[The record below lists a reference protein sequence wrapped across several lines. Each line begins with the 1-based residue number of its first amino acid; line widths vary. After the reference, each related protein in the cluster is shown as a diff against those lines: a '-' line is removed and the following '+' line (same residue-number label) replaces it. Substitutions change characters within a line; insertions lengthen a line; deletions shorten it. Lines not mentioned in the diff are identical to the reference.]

1 MRTSGN
7 ALPEP
12 SSDRDEKWNAYLQ
25 SRPEFRKWFMHR
37 MEEESVALLAL
48 NSLSP
53 AELLI
58 RITSSNK
65 VMQSV
70 VEGSEEL
77 SNLYRR
83 VAADDKEVLQYDDGE
98 AMAAATLNV
107 DYIRPVLEGLVKSD
121 MPYHLRLNAAEANY
135 ASYNYNDDDVYL
147 YLCLLCA
154 RVDKDDPDSI
164 KTRVHA
170 RHGQSIIK
178 RRSHPLWDTV
188 NTFVDTICKY
198 DNVVMLGIVG
208 GKDLV
213 IDENYLNNI
222 LISDREPNDV
232 GGNVWHDMSVRFVNR
247 MNEEYQKAM
256 NKSMTTIGRSPNT
269 EFYSLMIRV
278 LPSFL
283 TDNADDVVFLNSVH
297 DYIMKSKIGLFEYR
311 PGFLKPELL
320 DMLRTY
326 GTSFVDPLFMRM
338 AEDMDSD
345 SDSQQ

>member
-1 MRTSGN
+1 M
-7 ALPEP
+7 
-12 SSDRDEKWNAYLQ
+12 SSTNQSEDKWNAYLQ
-25 SRPEFRKWFMHR
+25 ARPEFMEWFIDRMEWRMHG
-37 MEEESVALLAL
+37 MEEESEELDVLL
-48 NSLSP
+48 NLSP
-53 AELLI
+53 AKALI
-58 RITSSNK
+58 RATSSNK
-65 VMQSV
+65 VAQF
-70 VEGSEEL
+70 VEESATL
-77 SNLYRR
+77 SRLYRR
-83 VAADDKEVLQYDDGE
+83 VAADDEEVLQYDDGE

-107 DYIRPVLEGLVKSD
+107 DYIRPVLEDLVNSD
-121 MPYHLRLNAAEANY
+121 RPCHLRLNFAEASY
-135 ASYNYNDDDVYL
+135 ASYNYNYDDVYL

-164 KTRVHA
+164 KTRVYA

-256 NKSMTTIGRSPNT
+256 DKSMTTIGISPNT

-297 DYIMKSKIGLFEYR
+297 DYVMRSKVARARYR

-326 GTSFVDPLFMRM
+326 GASFIDPLFMRM
-338 AEDMDSD
+338 AEDMDSW

>member
-1 MRTSGN
+1 M
-7 ALPEP
+7 
-12 SSDRDEKWNAYLQ
+12 SSTNQSEDKWNAYLQ
-25 SRPEFRKWFMHR
+25 ARPEFMEWFIDRMEWRMHG
-37 MEEESVALLAL
+37 MEEESEELDVLL
-48 NSLSP
+48 NLSP
-53 AELLI
+53 AKALI
-58 RITSSNK
+58 RATSSNK
-65 VMQSV
+65 VAQF
-70 VEGSEEL
+70 VEESATL
-77 SNLYRR
+77 SRLYRR
-83 VAADDKEVLQYDDGE
+83 VAADDEEVLQYDDGE

-107 DYIRPVLEGLVKSD
+107 DYIRPVLEDLVNSD
-121 MPYHLRLNAAEANY
+121 RPCHLRLNFAEASY
-135 ASYNYNDDDVYL
+135 ASYNYNYDDVYL

-170 RHGQSIIK
+170 RHGQSIIN

-232 GGNVWHDMSVRFVNR
+232 DENVWHDMAVRFVNL

-256 NKSMTTIGRSPNT
+256 DKSMTTIGISPNT

-311 PGFLKPELL
+311 PGFLKPDLL
-320 DMLRTY
+320 DMLRAY
-326 GTSFVDPLFMRM
+326 GASFVDPLFMRM
-338 AEDMDSD
+338 AEDMNSG

>member
-1 MRTSGN
+1 MSSTN
-7 ALPEP
+7 QPE
-12 SSDRDEKWNAYLQ
+12 DKWNAYLQ
-25 SRPEFRKWFMHR
+25 ARPEFMEWFIDRMEWRMHG
-37 MEEESVALLAL
+37 MEEESEELDALL
-48 NSLSP
+48 NLSP
-53 AELLI
+53 AKALI
-58 RITSSNK
+58 RATSSNK
-65 VMQSV
+65 VTQF
-70 VEGSEEL
+70 VEESATL
-77 SNLYRR
+77 SRLYRR
-83 VAADDKEVLQYDDGE
+83 AAADDEEVLQYDDGE

-121 MPYHLRLNAAEANY
+121 RPCHLRLNAAEANY

-147 YLCLLCA
+147 YLRLLCA
-154 RVDKDDPDSI
+154 RVDKDDPGSI
-164 KTRVHA
+164 KTRVRA

-188 NTFVDTICKY
+188 NTFIDTICKY

-232 GGNVWHDMSVRFVNR
+232 DENVWHDMSVRFVNR

-269 EFYSLMIRV
+269 GFYSLMIDV
-278 LPSFL
+278 FTSFL
-283 TDNADDVVFLNSVH
+283 TNNADEVTFLNSIY
-297 DYIMKSKIGLFEYR
+297 DYMKFRIGSSDEYR
-311 PGFLKPELL
+311 QGFLKPELL
-320 DMLRTY
+320 DMLRSY

>member
-1 MRTSGN
+1 MSSTN
-7 ALPEP
+7 QPE
-12 SSDRDEKWNAYLQ
+12 DKWNAYLQ
-25 SRPEFRKWFMHR
+25 ARPKFMEWFIDRMEWHMHG
-37 MEEESVALLAL
+37 MEEESEELDVLL
-48 NSLSP
+48 NLSP
-53 AELLI
+53 AKALI
-58 RITSSNK
+58 RATSSNK
-65 VMQSV
+65 VAQF
-70 VEGSEEL
+70 VEESATL
-77 SNLYRR
+77 SRLYRR
-83 VAADDKEVLQYDDGE
+83 VAADDKKVLQYDDGE

-107 DYIRPVLEGLVKSD
+107 DYIKSVLEGLVNSD
-121 MPYHLRLNAAEANY
+121 RPCHLRLNFAEASY
-135 ASYNYNDDDVYL
+135 ASYNYNYDDVYL

-256 NKSMTTIGRSPNT
+256 DKSMTTIGISPNT

-311 PGFLKPELL
+311 PGFLKPDLL
-320 DMLRTY
+320 DMLRAY
-326 GTSFVDPLFMRM
+326 GASFVDPLFMRM
-338 AEDMDSD
+338 AEDMMNSG

>member
-1 MRTSGN
+1 M
-7 ALPEP
+7 
-12 SSDRDEKWNAYLQ
+12 SSTNQSEDKWNAYLQ
-25 SRPEFRKWFMHR
+25 DRPEFMKWFINEIEWLMHG
-37 MEEESVALLAL
+37 MEEESEELDVLL
-48 NSLSP
+48 NLSP
-53 AELLI
+53 AKALI
-58 RITSSNK
+58 RMTSSNK
-65 VMQSV
+65 VAQF
-70 VEGSEEL
+70 VEESATL
-77 SNLYRR
+77 SRLYRR
-83 VAADDKEVLQYDDGE
+83 VAADDEEVLQYDDGE
-98 AMAAATLNV
+98 AMASATLNV
-107 DYIRPVLEGLVKSD
+107 DYIRSVLNGLVKSNG
-121 MPYHLRLNAAEANY
+121 PYHLRLNAAEANY
-135 ASYNYNDDDVYL
+135 AWHNYGDDDVYL
-147 YLCLLCA
+147 YLCMLCA

-178 RRSHPLWDTV
+178 RRNHPLWDTV

-232 GGNVWHDMSVRFVNR
+232 DENVWHDMSVRFVNR
-247 MNEEYQKAM
+247 MDEEYQKAM
-256 NKSMTTIGRSPNT
+256 DKSMTTIGRSPNT

-283 TDNADDVVFLNSVH
+283 TDNADDVFFLNSIH
-297 DYIMKSKIGLFEYR
+297 DYIMKSRVGLFEYR

-326 GTSFVDPLFMRM
+326 GASFVDPLFMRM
-338 AEDMDSD
+338 TEDMDNE

>member
-1 MRTSGN
+1 MSSTN
-7 ALPEP
+7 QPE
-12 SSDRDEKWNAYLQ
+12 DKWNAYLRT
-25 SRPEFRKWFMHR
+25 RPEFMEWFIDRMEWHMHG
-37 MEEESVALLAL
+37 MEEESEELDVLL
-48 NSLSP
+48 NLSP
-53 AELLI
+53 AKALI
-58 RITSSNK
+58 RATSSNK
-65 VMQSV
+65 VAQF
-70 VEGSEEL
+70 VEESATL
-77 SNLYRR
+77 SRLYRR
-83 VAADDKEVLQYDDGE
+83 VAADDEEVLQYDDGE

-107 DYIRPVLEGLVKSD
+107 DYIRPVLEDLVNSD
-121 MPYHLRLNAAEANY
+121 RPCHLRLNFAEASY
-135 ASYNYNDDDVYL
+135 ASYNYNYDDVYL

-170 RHGQSIIK
+170 RHGQSIIN

-256 NKSMTTIGRSPNT
+256 DKSMTTIGISPNT

-297 DYIMKSKIGLFEYR
+297 DYVMRSKVARARYR

-320 DMLRTY
+320 DMLRAY
-326 GTSFVDPLFMRM
+326 GASFVDPLFMRM
-338 AEDMDSD
+338 AEDMNSG